1 MIDLILLLD
10 SRAGSMTISTSRRK
24 LLAGAIATA
33 TWPMAARGQQPLIPL
48 VGFLNTGFAARR
60 QPHAAAFRRG
70 LNELGYVEGRS
81 VAIEYRWAD
90 GHIDRLPALA
100 ADLVHRNVAAIAA
113 VGGDGRH
120 LPPKLR
126 PRRSPS
132 SSTAPAIR
140 LRLDSLP
147 A

>member
-1 MIDLILLLD
+1 
-10 SRAGSMTISTSRRK
+10 

-113 VGGDGRH
+113 VGGDGPA
-120 LPPKLR
+120 LAAKAATSTIPIVFN
-126 PRRSPS
+126 S
-132 SSTAPAIR
+132 SSDPIEIGLVAGLNRPGGNLTGISR
-140 LRLDSLP
+140 LTMELGPKR
-147 A
+147 